1 MEMKYPKRCAC
12 CQLGEI
18 NEMYETC
25 EICGWISDPAQETD
39 RSLKNGK
46 NEKSLDEYY
55 KNFTS
60 NYGMCF
66 CAE

>member
-25 EICGWISDPAQETD
+25 EICGWISDPSQEAD

-55 KNFTS
+55 NDFTS